1 VKSVVKIIFV
11 VLCVF
16 VSWWQSVL
24 NLHPVRYSFLKAK
37 WVNSFPRLYYIIV
50 LLILILSNGVKLKAQ
65 TLVSQQLFSLSC
77 PYREPDG
84 RTELIKVSDTDF
96 ITLSKIKG
104 NLTGRKSQYVLERY
118 DLSLVPKWQTKL
130 TVDKYEDYKDLIYLN
145 GEIVLLS
152 VVHNHDQ
159 YFSKLL
165 VYGFDLNKGKNIW
178 YQELDSVAVGK
189 WQDAYGKGGVKETFQ
204 DLINSG
210 IRKNFITPLQY
221 EYYTCFSPDKKKF
234 IAWRYDYSKERL
246 YANVKIFDNRFE
258 KINEAVIPLDNYANY
273 GIFLS
278 NPGDIYILNADATG
292 RIIVIQYDLTTK
304 ESNLLEI
311 ERTNN
316 NREDFKLSFIDD
328 DVVYIAN
335 LNILDN
341 KLIGIMYSRFDFETS
356 EVEEIN
362 YYEISENLVQR
373 VDSARQ
379 QKRSLYGPE
388 SWMNYEITDFRVN
401 QNGEALFILE
411 KREMLNLGY
420 LHLKGLKNISA
431 WYEKNEQINIE
442 EILIFSFDSAGQLKW
457 ENFHLKS
464 QVNAAYD
471 GLNSVSF
478 VAENFKD
485 KLSFLYAS
493 SDIPLSGLNK
503 IELVEFDKH
512 TGEKIK
518 HMSLPNE
525 FKLTLVRAYSFW
537 PDQHNLIIVGKKG
550 VMGRRS
556 LIKSLKRSL
565 DISVITNK
573 LHR

>member
-1 VKSVVKIIFV
+1 
-11 VLCVF
+11 
-16 VSWWQSVL
+16 
-24 NLHPVRYSFLKAK
+24 
-37 WVNSFPRLYYIIV
+37 
-50 LLILILSNGVKLKAQ
+50 
-65 TLVSQQLFSLSC
+65 
-77 PYREPDG
+77 
-84 RTELIKVSDTDF
+84 
-96 ITLSKIKG
+96 
-104 NLTGRKSQYVLERY
+104 
-118 DLSLVPKWQTKL
+118 
-130 TVDKYEDYKDLIYLN
+130 
-145 GEIVLLS
+145 
-152 VVHNHDQ
+152 
-159 YFSKLL
+159 
-165 VYGFDLNKGKNIW
+165 
-178 YQELDSVAVGK
+178 
-189 WQDAYGKGGVKETFQ
+189 
-204 DLINSG
+204 
-210 IRKNFITPLQY
+210 
-221 EYYTCFSPDKKKF
+221 
-234 IAWRYDYSKERL
+234 
-246 YANVKIFDNRFE
+246 
-258 KINEAVIPLDNYANY
+258 
-273 GIFLS
+273 LS

-556 LIKSLKRSL
+556 LISRF
-565 DISVITNK
+565 K
-573 LHR
+573 LN

>member
-1 VKSVVKIIFV
+1 M
-11 VLCVF
+11 
-16 VSWWQSVL
+16 
-24 NLHPVRYSFLKAK
+24 FL
-37 WVNSFPRLYYIIV
+37 
-50 LLILILSNGVKLKAQ
+50 LLILCAGFGETKGGFAQ

-84 RTELIKVSDTDF
+84 RIELIKISDTDF
-96 ITLSKIKG
+96 ITLSKTKG
-104 NLTGRKSQYVLERY
+104 NLTGRKSLYLLERY
-118 DLSLVPKWQTKL
+118 DLNLVPKWKTRL
-130 TVDKYEDYKDLIYLN
+130 TVEKYEDHKDLIYHN

-159 YFSKLL
+159 YFSKLF
-165 VYGFDLNKGKNIW
+165 VYGFDLKKGKKIW
-178 YQELDSVAVGK
+178 YKELDSVAVEK
-189 WQDAYGKGGVKETFQ
+189 WQNAYSKGSVKETFQ

-221 EYYTCFSPDKKKF
+221 EYYTGFSPDKKKF

-273 GIFLS
+273 GIFLN

-316 NREDFKLSFIDD
+316 SREDFKLLIVDD
-328 DVVYIAN
+328 KIVYVAN
-335 LNILDN
+335 LNLLDN
-341 KLIGIMYSRFDFETS
+341 QLIGVMYSRFNFETS

-362 YYEISENLVQR
+362 FYEISQDLVKR
-373 VDSARQ
+373 IDSARQ
-379 QKRSLYGPE
+379 QETSLYGPE
-388 SWMNYEITDFRVN
+388 SWMNYEIAGFRIN
-401 QNGEALFILE
+401 QNGGALFVLE
-411 KREMLNLGY
+411 NRYMSLYGY
-420 LHLKGLKNISA
+420 LYIKSLKNISN
-431 WYEKNEQINIE
+431 WYERSALIKTEG
-442 EILIFSFDSAGQLKW
+442 ILIFSFDSTGQLKW

-493 SDIPLSGLNK
+493 SDITLSGLNK

-537 PDQHNLIIVGKKG
+537 PDQQNLIIVGKKG

-556 LIKSLKRSL
+556 LISRFEL
-565 DISVITNK
+565 N
-573 LHR
+573 